1 MGKQKGWALLP
12 HCEMIWVPSEQDQ
25 EHDLYTHP
33 WPLALCTLHPHVPKE
48 ESKSNGLLIP
58 KREGRNSNKLVCL
71 LPARVLNLLS
81 GFFSF
86 MKGHTCKSSLKV
98 HFTFRWPKFKGIVD
112 RKRDNFVLKYF
123 GWIAQPSSVES
134 AWFKTVRWTK
144 DGHVTKELQRRCSV
158 VPDLYTSKRGRFFFI
173 PKAYFIFLSHV
184 RTCKKKIV
192 HLLKSPFWSLKTTK
206 YFASFKTKG
215 SHSASFM
222 AKRPGAVWRNL
233 SKFTN
238 KQSDLPQN

>member
-134 AWFKTVRWTK
+134 AWFKTVRSTK
-144 DGHVTKELQRRCSV
+144 DGHVTKELQRRCLV
-158 VPDLYTSKRGRFFFI
+158 VPDLHTSKRGRFFFI

-184 RTCKKKIV
+184 RKEHV
-192 HLLKSPFWSLKTTK
+192 
-206 YFASFKTKG
+206 
-215 SHSASFM
+215 
-222 AKRPGAVWRNL
+222 KRRF
-233 SKFTN
+233 SIY
-238 KQSDLPQN
+238 